1 MCAVKLMTVRK
12 ILRWALVILL
22 PALVVAAVWA
32 WRASR
37 PKVIAVVP
45 ETTAQ
50 EIWESEHAGVTHA
63 AHAFGWKVYWNGPS
77 REDDFPRQVQIV
89 RQAIARGVT
98 GLILSPDHDVV
109 LISSV
114 QAALDKKI
122 PTVIV
127 GSPLGISPSGKLV
140 FVVNDDDATGRL
152 AAARAAMYLKPGD
165 SVAIL
170 GMNPNLLSSIERA
183 NAFEDAIETHIRGI
197 RIEERRTTS
206 VSPAAAEEI
215 AEDVIH
221 AYPHLRVI
229 LALNVN
235 QSRAVYGALL
245 STGSEGKIALIA
257 CDQDLDLLHHLR
269 SGGIDSLIAQNTYV
283 MGYDAIQEIHKQLAG
298 EPTERRIVIPPVLIT
313 RENVD
318 SPDVQKVLDM
328 DWRVQE

>member
-1 MCAVKLMTVRK
+1 MKAHKLFGW
-12 ILRWALVILL
+12 ILVLLL
-22 PALVVAAVWA
+22 PVFVSVAVVIWMA
-32 WRASR
+32 RR

-50 EIWESEHAGVTHA
+50 EIWESEHAGATHA
-63 AHAFGWKVYWNGPS
+63 AQAFGWKVYWNGPS
-77 REDDFPRQVQIV
+77 REDNFPRQVQIV
-89 RQAIARGVT
+89 RQAIARGVV
-98 GLILSPDHDVV
+98 GLVLSPDHDVV

-114 QAALDKKI
+114 QAALNKKI

-127 GSPLGISPSGKLV
+127 GSPLGISPSGKLL
-140 FVVNDDDATGRL
+140 FVVNDDEATGRL
-152 AAARAAMYLKPGD
+152 AAKRAAMLLKPGD
-165 SVAIL
+165 SVAIF

-183 NAFEDAIETHIRGI
+183 NAFEDAIEKYIPGI
-197 RIEERRTTS
+197 RIEERRSTS

-221 AYPHLRVI
+221 TDPHLRVL

-245 STGSEGKIALIA
+245 NTRSEGKISLIA

-298 EPTERRIVIPPVLIT
+298 EPTEQRIVIPPVLIT